1 MKKFTTLHR
10 FIHWLIAVSM
20 LVLFATGFLRM
31 YWMSK
36 KTITAAI
43 SAELTKNNVQLPQ
56 ESVVGIAKSIINPM
70 FDWHIN
76 FAYVLVFAYILRII
90 YLLAKGVR
98 YPNPFSK
105 SSTGKEKLQGTVY
118 SIFYFLLA
126 VQILTGF
133 ALMWE
138 LASEQALERAEQIHK
153 FAVYWM
159 PVFVLLHFA
168 GITVAELTN
177 KKGITSKM
185 IGGE

>member
-10 FIHWLIAVSM
+10 IIHWLIAFAM
-20 LVLFATGFLRM
+20 LVLFSTGFLRM

-36 KTITAAI
+36 KTITTAI
-43 SAELTKNNVQLPQ
+43 SAELSKNNVQLPQ

-118 SIFYFLLA
+118 SIFYILLA
-126 VQILTGF
+126 VQIVTGF
-133 ALMWE
+133 ALMWQ
-138 LASEQALERAEQIHK
+138 LASEQALERAEKIHK

>member
-10 FIHWLIAVSM
+10 IIHWLIAVSM

-43 SAELTKNNVQLPQ
+43 SAELTNNNIQLPK
-56 ESVVGIAKSIINPM
+56 ENVVNIAKSIINPM

-76 FAYVLVFAYILRII
+76 FAYVLVLAYILRII
-90 YLLAKGVR
+90 YLLVKGVK

-118 SIFYFLLA
+118 SIFYVLLA

-138 LASEQALERAEQIHK
+138 LASEEVLDKAEEIHK
-153 FAVYWM
+153 FAVYWL
-159 PVFVLLHFA
+159 PVFVLLHFT
-168 GITVAELTN
+168 GITAAELTS

>member
-10 FIHWLIAVSM
+10 LIHWLIAVSM

-43 SAELTKNNVQLPQ
+43 SAELSKNNVQVPQ

-105 SSTGKEKLQGTVY
+105 SSTG
-118 SIFYFLLA
+118 
-126 VQILTGF
+126 
-133 ALMWE
+133 
-138 LASEQALERAEQIHK
+138 
-153 FAVYWM
+153 
-159 PVFVLLHFA
+159 
-168 GITVAELTN
+168 
-177 KKGITSKM
+177 
-185 IGGE
+185 

>member
-10 FIHWLIAVSM
+10 IIHWLIAVSM

-43 SAELTKNNVQLPQ
+43 SAELTKNNIQLPK
-56 ESVVGIAKSIINPM
+56 ENVVNIAKSIINPM

-76 FAYVLVFAYILRII
+76 FAYVLVLAYILRVI
-90 YLLAKGVR
+90 YLLVKGVK

-118 SIFYFLLA
+118 SIFYVLLA

-138 LASEQALERAEQIHK
+138 LASEEVLDKAEEIHK
-153 FAVYWM
+153 FAVYWL
-159 PVFVLLHFA
+159 PVFVLLHFT
-168 GITVAELTN
+168 GITAAELTS

>member
-10 FIHWLIAVSM
+10 FIHWLISFAM

-31 YWMSK
+31 YWMAK
-36 KTITAAI
+36 KTISAAI
-43 SAELTKNNVQLPQ
+43 SAELTKNNIQLPK
-56 ESVVGIAKSIINPM
+56 ENLVNIAKSIINPM

-76 FAYVLVFAYILRII
+76 FAYVLVFAYVLRII
-90 YLLAKGVR
+90 YLLVKGVR

-105 SSTGKEKLQGTVY
+105 SSTGQEKLQGTVY
-118 SIFYFLLA
+118 SIFYILLA
-126 VQILTGF
+126 MQIITGF

-138 LASEQALERAEQIHK
+138 LASDQMLERAEEIHK

-159 PVFVLLHFA
+159 PVFVLVHFI

-177 KKGITSKM
+177 KKGIASKM